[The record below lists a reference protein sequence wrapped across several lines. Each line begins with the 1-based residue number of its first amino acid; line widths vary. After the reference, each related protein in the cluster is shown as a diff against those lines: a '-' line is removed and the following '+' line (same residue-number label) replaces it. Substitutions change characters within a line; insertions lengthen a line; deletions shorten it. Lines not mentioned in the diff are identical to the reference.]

1 MQATSRGELLK
12 DGSINVAKTERSMS
26 TLTYTN
32 STFAPVAPVAEKAP
46 RKLWRRVFDA
56 LIESQQRRAD
66 REIARF
72 LASNGGLLTDDA
84 EREMM
89 RRLMRSDRRAV

>member
-1 MQATSRGELLK
+1 
-12 DGSINVAKTERSMS
+12 MS

-32 STFAPVAPVAEKAP
+32 ETFAPAAPGTEKAP
-46 RKLWRRVFDA
+46 RKSFWRRFGNA

-72 LASNGGLLTDDA
+72 LASHGGLLTDEM
-84 EREMM
+84 ERELM
-89 RRLMRSDRRAV
+89 RRVTRSDRRAL

>member
-1 MQATSRGELLK
+1 
-12 DGSINVAKTERSMS
+12 MS

-32 STFAPVAPVAEKAP
+32 ETFAPAAPETEKTP
-46 RKLWRRVFDA
+46 RKSFWRRFGNA

-72 LASNGGLLTDDA
+72 VASHGGLMTDEM
-84 EREMM
+84 ERELM
-89 RRLMRSDRRAV
+89 RRVTRSDRRAL

>member
-1 MQATSRGELLK
+1 
-12 DGSINVAKTERSMS
+12 MS

-32 STFAPVAPVAEKAP
+32 RNLCSGSARDREGPAQVVLARGFGH
-46 RKLWRRVFDA
+46 A

-72 LASNGGLLTDDA
+72 LASHGGLLTDEM
-84 EREMM
+84 EREIM
-89 RRLMRSDRRAV
+89 RRVTRSDRRAL